1 MKRTAERGARRSR
14 NEEAAYT
21 EYDEEDY
28 EYEYD
33 DDSEEEEEEKEE
45 GGHMH
50 DDDDDTSLA
59 CEEDIDDDVYNFES
73 VTAAGSSE
81 TFSSATMLKFLE
93 EAFPSAARA
102 LRRMQ
107 SSVRP
112 YAGPLAS
119 SVRVVSVVVLAVVQ
133 YPHGDALDHWPAF

>member
-14 NEEAAYT
+14 NEEVAYT

-50 DDDDDTSLA
+50 DDDDDISLA
-59 CEEDIDDDVYNFES
+59 CEEDIDDNVYHFES
-73 VTAAGSSE
+73 VTAAGSSK
-81 TFSSATMLKFLE
+81 TFSSAAMLKFLE

-112 YAGPLAS
+112 YAGDFSERAKNCL
-119 SVRVVSVVVLAVVQ
+119 
-133 YPHGDALDHWPAF
+133 F